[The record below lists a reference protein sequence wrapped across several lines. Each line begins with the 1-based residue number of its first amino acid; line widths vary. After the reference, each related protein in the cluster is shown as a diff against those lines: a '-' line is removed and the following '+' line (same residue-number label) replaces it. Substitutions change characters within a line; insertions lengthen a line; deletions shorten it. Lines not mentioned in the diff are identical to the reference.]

1 MKSKNFKKKINGW
14 LRSHGLRQP
23 DKIDIL
29 FGLVSTIFMIFCVVM
44 STIQGLQEQNTALL
58 SLNSKLM
65 NSNDFLIATVSA
77 YEDEYGSLYMSDVEY
92 ETPTF
97 SLLNK
102 NYYEM
107 TKTQMKEHVSELNS
121 FFFHFKT

>member
-1 MKSKNFKKKINGW
+1 
-14 LRSHGLRQP
+14 
-23 DKIDIL
+23 
-29 FGLVSTIFMIFCVVM
+29 
-44 STIQGLQEQNTALL
+44 
-58 SLNSKLM
+58 M

-102 NYYEM
+102 NYYEI
-107 TKTQMKEHVSELNS
+107 L
-121 FFFHFKT
+121 

>member
-14 LRSHGLRQP
+14 LRSHGLRRP

-44 STIQGLQEQNTALL
+44 STIQGLQRQNMELL
-58 SLNSKLM
+58 SLNNKLM

-77 YEDEYGSLYMSDVEY
+77 YEDEYGSLYMSDAED

-97 SLLNK
+97 SL
-102 NYYEM
+102 
-107 TKTQMKEHVSELNS
+107 
-121 FFFHFKT
+121 

>member
-1 MKSKNFKKKINGW
+1 MKSKNFKKRINGW
-14 LRSHGLRQP
+14 FKRHGLRQP

-44 STIQGLQEQNTALL
+44 STIQGLQEQNSALL

-77 YEDEYGSLYMSDVEY
+77 YEDEYGSLYMSDVKY

-102 NYYEM
+102 NYYE
-107 TKTQMKEHVSELNS
+107 TYR
-121 FFFHFKT
+121 